1 MMYADVLIELKA
13 KQLDR
18 LFTYHVSDKHAKKIK
33 IGMRVFVPFGK
44 QKLEGFVIGLSNNK
58 PEYNTKDI
66 IEIIDMEPVI
76 NEEMLELG
84 TYISKKTM
92 SSLISV

>member
-44 QKLEGFVIGLSNNK
+44 QKLE
-58 PEYNTKDI
+58 
-66 IEIIDMEPVI
+66 
-76 NEEMLELG
+76 
-84 TYISKKTM
+84 
-92 SSLISV
+92 